1 MTDVGPPQV
10 VVVTGAAG
18 YIGSHLCEALLRRGD
33 AVVAVD
39 AFTAHYDP
47 ARKRRNL
54 AATEATAREVA
65 TTREHSARWP
75 GGNLGL
81 VEGDVRNQVD
91 LDAAFEL
98 AAHLA
103 GGRRARRIV
112 HLAARAGVRGRLDEA
127 ADYVSLNVDGTT
139 AVLEA

>member
-1 MTDVGPPQV
+1 MTAIGPPQV

-18 YIGSHLCEALLRRGD
+18 YIGSHLCEALVRRGD

-65 TTREHSARWP
+65 TTRPEHGARWP
-75 GGNLGL
+75 GGNLRL
-81 VEGDVRNQVD
+81 VEGDVRNPAD
-91 LDAAFEL
+91 LDTAFEL

-103 GGRRARRIV
+103 GGRRARRVV

-127 ADYVSLNVDGTT
+127 
-139 AVLEA
+139 